1 MKSKIHNYLV
11 PVLLITVVVG
21 YGCARYPVNQLQS
34 TANPEWT
41 EAKKAD
47 EITLFLTFSGGGTRA
62 AAFSYGVLEEL
73 ADRKITINGKE
84 TRLLDEVSV
93 ISSVSGGSF
102 TAAYYGLFGDRIFTD
117 FESKFLKKN
126 IQGRLIS
133 RTFLN
138 PVSWVR
144 LASPGFNM
152 SDLAAEY
159 YDEHIFEKGK
169 IGDMVRRGGPAIVI
183 NATDMVSGLRVDFT
197 GEMFD
202 VICSDLWN
210 YPVARAVAA
219 SSAVPGILA
228 PVRLRNYASTCNDKR
243 RENIEAVIHA
253 EDDIEDTTNRRAW
266 ILRNAIPYLDSGKKK
281 YIHLLDGGI
290 ADNLGV
296 RAMMDRIMLRERN
309 LAESIQNSPLEN
321 TNKFVFII
329 VNAET
334 EPDSI
339 WNKTDA
345 IPTIATMLGSYSTI
359 AIQRYNVETLA
370 LLKESIK
377 GWSDQ
382 IRAAR
387 CSTGRA
393 PYDPSCADVQFYV
406 IHVGFNAL
414 RDKNE
419 REYFNHIPT
428 SFHLDPE
435 QVDKLRAAARTILG
449 QSKEFERFLKDIGNW
464 AGPLDQEQGTVQ
476 ASLHISE

>member
-1 MKSKIHNYLV
+1 MKAKIHNNLV
-11 PVLLITVVVG
+11 LVLFITVLIG
-21 YGCARYPVNQLQS
+21 YGCARYPVNQPQS
-34 TANPEWT
+34 AANPEWT
-41 EAKKAD
+41 AAKKAD

-102 TAAYYGLFGDRIFTD
+102 TAAYYGMFGDRIFTD
-117 FESKFLKKN
+117 FETKFLKKN
-126 IQGRLIS
+126 IQSRLIS
-133 RTFLN
+133 RTFFN

-159 YDEHIFEKGK
+159 YDDHIFEKGK
-169 IGDMVRRGGPAIVI
+169 LGDMVRRGGPAIVI

-228 PVRLRNYASTCNDKR
+228 PIRLRNYASTCNYKR
-243 RENIEAVIHA
+243 GENIETVLQA
-253 EDDIEDTTNRRAW
+253 ENDIEDITNRRAW

-309 LAESIQNSPLEN
+309 LAEPIQSSPLEH
-321 TNKFVFII
+321 TKKFVFII

-345 IPTIATMLGSYSTI
+345 IPTIATMIGSYSTI

-382 IRAAR
+382 LRAVR
-387 CSTGRA
+387 CSNGRPA
-393 PYDPSCADVQFYV
+393 YDKSCADIQFYV
-406 IHVGFNAL
+406 IYVGLEAL
-414 RDKNE
+414 RDEKE

-435 QVDKLRAAARTILG
+435 QVDKLRAAARTIIG
-449 QSKEFERFLKDIGNW
+449 QSKEFDRFLKDVGKQT
-464 AGPLDQEQGTVQ
+464 GPSDQEQSTEH
-476 ASLHISE
+476 ASLYNSE

>member
-1 MKSKIHNYLV
+1 MHNILV
-11 PVLLITVVVG
+11 PVLFISGLIG
-21 YGCARYPVNQLQS
+21 YGCARYPINQPQ
-34 TANPEWT
+34 TVDNTQWT
-41 EAKKAD
+41 TAKKAD
-47 EITLFLTFSGGGTRA
+47 EIALFLTFSGGGTRA

-73 ADRKITINGKE
+73 ANRKITINGKE
-84 TRLLDEVSV
+84 TRLLNEVSV

-117 FESKFLKKN
+117 FEPKFLKKN

-133 RTFLN
+133 RTFFN

-159 YDEHIFEKGK
+159 YDDHIFEKGK

-183 NATDMVSGLRVDFT
+183 NATDMVSGLRLDFT

-228 PVRLRNYASTCNDKR
+228 PVRLRNYARTCNYKR
-243 RENIEAVIHA
+243 RENIETVLQA
-253 EDDIEDTTNRRAW
+253 ENDIEDITNRRAW

-309 LAESIQNSPLEN
+309 LAEAIQSSPLEH
-321 TNKFVFII
+321 TKKFVFII

-345 IPTIATMLGSYSTI
+345 IPTIATMIGSYSTI

-382 IRAAR
+382 IRAGR
-387 CSTGRA
+387 CAPRRA
-393 PYDPSCADVQFYV
+393 PYDPSCADVQFY
-406 IHVGFNAL
+406 IIYIGFNAL
-414 RDKNE
+414 KDEKE

-428 SFHLDPE
+428 SFSLEPE

-449 QSKEFERFLKDIGNW
+449 QSKEFERFLKDVGRW
-464 AGPLDQEQGTVQ
+464 AGPSDLEQGTEQ
-476 ASLHISE
+476 ASSHNSK